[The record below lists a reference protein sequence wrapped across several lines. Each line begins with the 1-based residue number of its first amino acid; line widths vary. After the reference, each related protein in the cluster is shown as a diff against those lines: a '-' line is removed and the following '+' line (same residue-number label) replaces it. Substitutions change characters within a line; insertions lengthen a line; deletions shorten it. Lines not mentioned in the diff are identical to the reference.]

1 MRAGGAGFGTEN
13 SPGAEGDQQVLAIE
27 SVESN
32 SASPRDVSDVL
43 KCLLTTS
50 ARLPMSLYPFAGA
63 HAVQSVAFGF
73 EWTNE
78 LSDAELSAV
87 NGAYLAQLRPSLP
100 VAASTQS
107 MVVQIESGGVAS
119 MNTSAQ
125 GGWRYSKPGHGGM
138 ARLLDVQRNRC
149 VGQFNDYTRWDP
161 VFKEAKKWFDAV
173 GPNLGSRQ
181 YASLGLEYTDV
192 FNWRADPQSL
202 NVAEVFRT
210 DSPYLPSNVFR
221 QKSLWHSHHGFLSD
235 RTAPGV
241 ENKLLENINVN
252 LIEELGQRSIVI
264 TTVHRASFVDVWG
277 WEALNPLLVPMFEDF
292 HARNKQTLSDLLT
305 NEVLDK
311 ISLNGKAK
319 GE

>member
-1 MRAGGAGFGTEN
+1 
-13 SPGAEGDQQVLAIE
+13 
-27 SVESN
+27 
-32 SASPRDVSDVL
+32 
-43 KCLLTTS
+43 
-50 ARLPMSLYPFAGA
+50 MSLYPFAGA

-78 LSDAELSAV
+78 VSDAELAAV
-87 NGAYLAQLRPSLP
+87 NVAYLAQLRPSLP
-100 VAASTQS
+100 VAAGTQS
-107 MVVQIESGGVAS
+107 MVVQIEGGIAS
-119 MNTSAQ
+119 MNAGAQ

-149 VGQFNDYTRWDP
+149 VGQFNDYTRWNP
-161 VFKEAKKWFDAV
+161 VFKEAQKWFDTV
-173 GPNLGSRQ
+173 GPELGPRQ
-181 YASLGLEYTDV
+181 YTSLGLEYTDV

-202 NVAEVFRT
+202 NLVEVFRT
-210 DSPYLPSNVFR
+210 DSPYLPNNVFR
-221 QKSLWHSHHGFLSD
+221 QKGLWHVHHGFLSD
-235 RTAPGV
+235 RNEPGV
-241 ENKLLENINVN
+241 ENRLLENINVN

-264 TTVHRASFVDVWG
+264 TTVHRASFAGVWG
-277 WEALNPLLVPMFEDF
+277 WEKLRALIAPMFEDF